1 MADPLYPKRMLSQVR
16 EIRIADAPHD
26 KHVSLRVGDC
36 ANIVYKMHTYRQAF
50 MHANIRTYAHTHTHT
65 HIQTYRHAC
74 RHALRHA
81 FIRIYIH
88 ACRHTYW
95 AHTYTFMHACMHTF
109 WAHTYTHT
117 HTHTH
122 THIRM
127 HKIWLP
133 ANLQRRL
140 NKMHVEGFD
149 GRYALFAASAITDP

>member
-36 ANIVYKMHTYRQAF
+36 ANMYIHSC
-50 MHANIRTYAHTHTHT
+50 
-65 HIQTYRHAC
+65 IQTYI
-74 RHALRHA
+74 LG
-81 FIRIYIH
+81 
-88 ACRHTYW
+88 TYV
-95 AHTYTFMHACMHTF
+95 
-109 WAHTYTHT
+109 
-117 HTHTH
+117 
-122 THIRM
+122 HIRM

-149 GRYALFAASAITDP
+149 GRYALFAAGAITDP